1 MEVNNV
7 NFYANKPVNI
17 FTIPYSSPSCVDQI
31 LLRVAWYK
39 LGKGYAY
46 FLLTLT
52 FCFALFFSFLVPL
65 NVKNVKALKCFL
77 KCFNL
82 SGREAQQK

>member
-17 FTIPYSSPSCVDQI
+17 FTIPYSSPSCMDQI
-31 LLRVAWYK
+31 LLRIAWYK

-46 FLLTLT
+46 FFLTLT
-52 FCFALFFSFLVPL
+52 FCFAFFFFFSGSSECKECESPEM
-65 NVKNVKALKCFL
+65 
-77 KCFNL
+77 L
-82 SGREAQQK
+82 SKVF

>member
-52 FCFALFFSFLVPL
+52 FCFALFFFFSGSSECKECESPEM
-65 NVKNVKALKCFL
+65 
-77 KCFNL
+77 L
-82 SGREAQQK
+82 SKVF